1 MSKNTPTNK
10 ALYNRVKAEA
20 KKKFDTWPSA
30 YASAWLVKTYKKRG
44 GGYRKAEMGM
54 EVDEYGQGGMLY
66 GDQAYMYGGEDTDM
80 EEYAKGGG
88 IPQRYKNKGFTKV
101 GAKKKSTRPG
111 KKWMVLAKKGDKY
124 KIVHGG
130 DSNMK
135 DFKQHGSAKR
145 KERFW
150 DRMGGRN
157 GPKAKDPF
165 SPLYWHKRFG
175 TWAEGG
181 EFEPHMMYN
190 PETGEGYMANS
201 MDDHLEMKDMGYLH
215 EDEMQEGGESS
226 PETFIKEFNSKM
238 DSIWQ
243 AGEDAKNA
251 YPERMQ
257 AGEYYDTLNV
267 KPRYT
272 NRPDDYYKK
281 NYDYYV
287 NDPYRI
293 ERNDDAIKFQND
305 SFKEDGYTTDDRF
318 YPLSEFTDDTKNAQ
332 LEMVSRS
339 LGMLL
344 KNDPVPG
351 ASYDFVGTAVEGFDQ
366 VATVSED
373 GRYATFIVNPNLKQ
387 EFKGGHAYPSAR
399 VVVPLGVKEDK
410 IKLPYKGLSLNKSQ
424 GVTPEM
430 MVNPFPKIYSRKLNQ
445 QTGEYIYDTSQGT
458 IRNKIGSE
466 DSKFVNMYRNQIDNL
481 RSNRK
486 VSTPVPQREKGDQR
500 YAEGGPINKGFQSLP
515 EEVQKQIIANMEAG
529 GQMYGSVDP
538 FSYGGE
544 GKLKTYQ
551 FAGQPQ
557 PEDLFTQEEQE
568 AMMAGLSP
576 IMLDEA
582 TVSATRMNPLQPKP
596 IPNLTPASPTMN
608 LAPVFKPEETEAMGD
623 SEESGMSKMD
633 WAMTRIAGASMVNDV
648 FDNLAAR
655 KRQAQQRQ
663 NLLSDNFIPMDT
675 GNDRGD
681 FDINTGIFRPDS
693 YVPTQYKAQFEQG
706 GQIGMVDEETLKAL
720 IAAGADIE
728 LLD

>member
-44 GGYRKAEMGM
+44 GGYKKAEMGM

-130 DSNMK
+130 DSKMK
-135 DFKQHGSAKR
+135 DFSQHGSAKR
-145 KERFW
+145 KKRFW
-150 DRMGGRN
+150 DRMGGKS

-181 EFEPHMMYN
+181 EFESHMMYN

-201 MDDHLEMKDMGYLH
+201 MEDHLEMKEMGYLH
-215 EDEMQEGGESS
+215 KDEMGYGG
-226 PETFIKEFNSKM
+226 
-238 DSIWQ
+238 
-243 AGEDAKNA
+243 
-251 YPERMQ
+251 
-257 AGEYYDTLNV
+257 
-267 KPRYT
+267 
-272 NRPDDYYKK
+272 
-281 NYDYYV
+281 
-287 NDPYRI
+287 
-293 ERNDDAIKFQND
+293 
-305 SFKEDGYTTDDRF
+305 
-318 YPLSEFTDDTKNAQ
+318 
-332 LEMVSRS
+332 
-339 LGMLL
+339 
-344 KNDPVPG
+344 
-351 ASYDFVGTAVEGFDQ
+351 
-366 VATVSED
+366 
-373 GRYATFIVNPNLKQ
+373 
-387 EFKGGHAYPSAR
+387 
-399 VVVPLGVKEDK
+399 
-410 IKLPYKGLSLNKSQ
+410 
-424 GVTPEM
+424 
-430 MVNPFPKIYSRKLNQ
+430 
-445 QTGEYIYDTSQGT
+445 
-458 IRNKIGSE
+458 
-466 DSKFVNMYRNQIDNL
+466 
-481 RSNRK
+481 
-486 VSTPVPQREKGDQR
+486 QR
-500 YAEGGPINKGFQSLP
+500 YGTGGPTNKGFQSLP
-515 EEVQKQIIANMEAG
+515 EEVQRQIIANMEAG

-557 PEDLFTQEEQE
+557 TEDLFTEEE
-568 AMMAGLSP
+568 SAEMTPNLGLEYLPYPDSTGDLATMYDNP
-576 IMLDEA
+576 FGSDRTMLDEA
-582 TVSATRMNPLQPKP
+582 TVSATRLNPLQPKP
-596 IPNLTPASPTMN
+596 IPSLIPALPNMN
-608 LAPVFKPEETEAMGD
+608 LASAFKPEQTEAMVDEDTEAMAD

-633 WAMTRIAGASMVNDV
+633 WAMTRVAGASMINDV

-663 NLLSDNFIPMDT
+663 NLLSDNFIPMNT
-675 GNDRGD
+675 GNNRGD
-681 FDINTGIFRPDS
+681 FDINTGIFRPDQ
-693 YVPTQYKAQFEQG
+693 YVPTQFQAQMKRG
-706 GQIGMVDEETLKAL
+706 GEIGMVDDATLKAL

>member
-20 KKKFDTWPSA
+20 KRKFDTWPSA

-44 GGYRKAEMGM
+44 GGYSKAEMGM

-80 EEYAKGGG
+80 QEYAKGGG

-145 KERFW
+145 KKRFW

-215 EDEMQEGGESS
+215 EDEMSYGG
-226 PETFIKEFNSKM
+226 
-238 DSIWQ
+238 
-243 AGEDAKNA
+243 
-251 YPERMQ
+251 
-257 AGEYYDTLNV
+257 
-267 KPRYT
+267 
-272 NRPDDYYKK
+272 
-281 NYDYYV
+281 
-287 NDPYRI
+287 
-293 ERNDDAIKFQND
+293 
-305 SFKEDGYTTDDRF
+305 
-318 YPLSEFTDDTKNAQ
+318 
-332 LEMVSRS
+332 
-339 LGMLL
+339 
-344 KNDPVPG
+344 
-351 ASYDFVGTAVEGFDQ
+351 
-366 VATVSED
+366 
-373 GRYATFIVNPNLKQ
+373 
-387 EFKGGHAYPSAR
+387 
-399 VVVPLGVKEDK
+399 
-410 IKLPYKGLSLNKSQ
+410 
-424 GVTPEM
+424 
-430 MVNPFPKIYSRKLNQ
+430 
-445 QTGEYIYDTSQGT
+445 
-458 IRNKIGSE
+458 
-466 DSKFVNMYRNQIDNL
+466 
-481 RSNRK
+481 
-486 VSTPVPQREKGDQR
+486 QR
-500 YAEGGPINKGFQSLP
+500 YAEGGPTNKGFQSLP
-515 EEVQKQIIANMEAG
+515 EEVQRQIIENMEAG
-529 GQMYGSVDP
+529 GQMYQPMDIFNYDSQD
-538 FSYGGE
+538 FYMYGGE

-557 PEDLFTQEEQE
+557 PEDLFTQEEQA

-596 IPNLTPASPTMN
+596 IPSLIPALPNMN
-608 LAPVFKPEETEAMGD
+608 LAPVFKPEQTEAMVD
-623 SEESGMSKMD
+623 EDTEDVSQD
-633 WAMTRIAGASMVNDV
+633 NRLAFAMARIGAASRVNNI
-648 FDNLAAR
+648 FDNLAA
-655 KRQAQQRQ
+655 KKAEAQQRT
-663 NLLSDNFIPMDT
+663 NFITDNFIPMNT

-681 FDINTGIFRPDS
+681 FDINTGIFRPDQ
-693 YVPTQYKAQFEQG
+693 YVPTQFQAQMKRG
-706 GQIGMVDEETLKAL
+706 GEIGMVDDATLKAL

>member
-201 MDDHLEMKDMGYLH
+201 MDDHLEMKEMGYMH
-215 EDEMQEGGESS
+215 KDEMGYGG
-226 PETFIKEFNSKM
+226 
-238 DSIWQ
+238 
-243 AGEDAKNA
+243 
-251 YPERMQ
+251 
-257 AGEYYDTLNV
+257 
-267 KPRYT
+267 
-272 NRPDDYYKK
+272 
-281 NYDYYV
+281 
-287 NDPYRI
+287 
-293 ERNDDAIKFQND
+293 
-305 SFKEDGYTTDDRF
+305 
-318 YPLSEFTDDTKNAQ
+318 
-332 LEMVSRS
+332 
-339 LGMLL
+339 
-344 KNDPVPG
+344 
-351 ASYDFVGTAVEGFDQ
+351 
-366 VATVSED
+366 
-373 GRYATFIVNPNLKQ
+373 
-387 EFKGGHAYPSAR
+387 
-399 VVVPLGVKEDK
+399 
-410 IKLPYKGLSLNKSQ
+410 
-424 GVTPEM
+424 
-430 MVNPFPKIYSRKLNQ
+430 
-445 QTGEYIYDTSQGT
+445 
-458 IRNKIGSE
+458 
-466 DSKFVNMYRNQIDNL
+466 
-481 RSNRK
+481 
-486 VSTPVPQREKGDQR
+486 QR
-500 YAEGGPINKGFQSLP
+500 YAEGGPTNKGFQSLP

-557 PEDLFTQEEQE
+557 SEDLFTEEE
-568 AMMAGLSP
+568 EVDMMAGLSP

-582 TVSATRMNPLQPKP
+582 TVSATRLNPLQPKP
-596 IPNLTPASPTMN
+596 IPSLIPALPNMN
-608 LAPVFKPEETEAMGD
+608 LAPVFKPESTEAVDD

>member
-20 KKKFDTWPSA
+20 KRKFDTWPSA

-54 EVDEYGQGGMLY
+54 EVDEYSQGGMLY

-135 DFKQHGSAKR
+135 DFRQHGSAKR

-201 MDDHLEMKDMGYLH
+201 MDDHLEMKEMGYMH
-215 EDEMQEGGESS
+215 KDEMGYGG
-226 PETFIKEFNSKM
+226 
-238 DSIWQ
+238 
-243 AGEDAKNA
+243 
-251 YPERMQ
+251 
-257 AGEYYDTLNV
+257 
-267 KPRYT
+267 
-272 NRPDDYYKK
+272 
-281 NYDYYV
+281 
-287 NDPYRI
+287 
-293 ERNDDAIKFQND
+293 
-305 SFKEDGYTTDDRF
+305 
-318 YPLSEFTDDTKNAQ
+318 
-332 LEMVSRS
+332 
-339 LGMLL
+339 
-344 KNDPVPG
+344 
-351 ASYDFVGTAVEGFDQ
+351 
-366 VATVSED
+366 
-373 GRYATFIVNPNLKQ
+373 
-387 EFKGGHAYPSAR
+387 
-399 VVVPLGVKEDK
+399 
-410 IKLPYKGLSLNKSQ
+410 
-424 GVTPEM
+424 
-430 MVNPFPKIYSRKLNQ
+430 
-445 QTGEYIYDTSQGT
+445 
-458 IRNKIGSE
+458 
-466 DSKFVNMYRNQIDNL
+466 
-481 RSNRK
+481 
-486 VSTPVPQREKGDQR
+486 QR
-500 YAEGGPINKGFQSLP
+500 YAAGGPTNKGFQSLP
-515 EEVQKQIIANMEAG
+515 EEVQRQIIANMEAG

-544 GKLKTYQ
+544 GKLKKYQ
-551 FAGQPQ
+551 DVGEVATEFP
-557 PEDLFTQEEQE
+557 T
-568 AMMAGLSP
+568 
-576 IMLDEA
+576 MLDEVDVTA
-582 TVSATRMNPLQPKP
+582 DSLYNGLQPKP
-596 IPNLTPASPTMN
+596 IPNFIDEIQGAQLMPLNLVNPNTLDSSIESEYKKLGASEN
-608 LAPVFKPEETEAMGD
+608 DIETESTDD

-706 GQIGMVDEETLKAL
+706 GQIGMVDEKTLKAL

>member
-20 KKKFDTWPSA
+20 KRKFDTWPSA

-54 EVDEYGQGGMLY
+54 EVDEYSQGGMLY

-130 DSNMK
+130 DSKMK
-135 DFKQHGSAKR
+135 DFSQHGSAKR
-145 KERFW
+145 KKRFW
-150 DRMGGRN
+150 DRMGGKS

-181 EFEPHMMYN
+181 EFESHMMYN

-201 MDDHLEMKDMGYLH
+201 MEDHLEMKEMGYLH
-215 EDEMQEGGESS
+215 KDEMGYGG
-226 PETFIKEFNSKM
+226 
-238 DSIWQ
+238 
-243 AGEDAKNA
+243 
-251 YPERMQ
+251 
-257 AGEYYDTLNV
+257 
-267 KPRYT
+267 
-272 NRPDDYYKK
+272 
-281 NYDYYV
+281 
-287 NDPYRI
+287 
-293 ERNDDAIKFQND
+293 
-305 SFKEDGYTTDDRF
+305 
-318 YPLSEFTDDTKNAQ
+318 
-332 LEMVSRS
+332 
-339 LGMLL
+339 
-344 KNDPVPG
+344 
-351 ASYDFVGTAVEGFDQ
+351 
-366 VATVSED
+366 
-373 GRYATFIVNPNLKQ
+373 
-387 EFKGGHAYPSAR
+387 
-399 VVVPLGVKEDK
+399 
-410 IKLPYKGLSLNKSQ
+410 
-424 GVTPEM
+424 
-430 MVNPFPKIYSRKLNQ
+430 
-445 QTGEYIYDTSQGT
+445 
-458 IRNKIGSE
+458 
-466 DSKFVNMYRNQIDNL
+466 
-481 RSNRK
+481 
-486 VSTPVPQREKGDQR
+486 QR
-500 YAEGGPINKGFQSLP
+500 YAAGGPTNKGFQSLP

-551 FAGQPQ
+551 DRGEVSTEFP
-557 PEDLFTQEEQE
+557 T
-568 AMMAGLSP
+568 
-576 IMLDEA
+576 MLDEVDVTA
-582 TVSATRMNPLQPKP
+582 DNLYNGLQPKT
-596 IPNLTPASPTMN
+596 IPNFIDEIQGAQLMPLNLVNPNTLDSSIESEYKKLGASEN
-608 LAPVFKPEETEAMGD
+608 DIETESTDD

-633 WAMTRIAGASMVNDV
+633 WAMTRIAGASRVNN
-648 FDNLAAR
+648 FLDNLEAR
-655 KRQAQQRQ
+655 KIQAQQRQ

>member
-1 MSKNTPTNK
+1 
-10 ALYNRVKAEA
+10 
-20 KKKFDTWPSA
+20 
-30 YASAWLVKTYKKRG
+30 
-44 GGYRKAEMGM
+44 M

-201 MDDHLEMKDMGYLH
+201 MDDHLEMKEMGYMH
-215 EDEMQEGGESS
+215 KDEMGYGG
-226 PETFIKEFNSKM
+226 
-238 DSIWQ
+238 
-243 AGEDAKNA
+243 
-251 YPERMQ
+251 
-257 AGEYYDTLNV
+257 
-267 KPRYT
+267 
-272 NRPDDYYKK
+272 
-281 NYDYYV
+281 
-287 NDPYRI
+287 
-293 ERNDDAIKFQND
+293 
-305 SFKEDGYTTDDRF
+305 
-318 YPLSEFTDDTKNAQ
+318 
-332 LEMVSRS
+332 
-339 LGMLL
+339 
-344 KNDPVPG
+344 
-351 ASYDFVGTAVEGFDQ
+351 
-366 VATVSED
+366 
-373 GRYATFIVNPNLKQ
+373 
-387 EFKGGHAYPSAR
+387 
-399 VVVPLGVKEDK
+399 
-410 IKLPYKGLSLNKSQ
+410 
-424 GVTPEM
+424 
-430 MVNPFPKIYSRKLNQ
+430 
-445 QTGEYIYDTSQGT
+445 
-458 IRNKIGSE
+458 
-466 DSKFVNMYRNQIDNL
+466 
-481 RSNRK
+481 
-486 VSTPVPQREKGDQR
+486 QR
-500 YAEGGPINKGFQSLP
+500 YAAGGPTNKGFQSLP
-515 EEVQKQIIANMEAG
+515 EEVQRQIIANMEAG

-544 GKLKTYQ
+544 GKLKKYQ
-551 FAGQPQ
+551 
-557 PEDLFTQEEQE
+557 DLGEVTEFPT
-568 AMMAGLSP
+568 
-576 IMLDEA
+576 MLDEVEVTA
-582 TVSATRMNPLQPKP
+582 DGMYNGLQPKP
-596 IPNLTPASPTMN
+596 IPNFIDEIQEAQLMPLNLVNPNTLDSSIESEYKKLGASEN
-608 LAPVFKPEETEAMGD
+608 DIETESTDD
-623 SEESGMSKMD
+623 SEESGMSRMD
-633 WAMTRIAGASMVNDV
+633 WAMTRVAGASMINDV

>member
-20 KKKFDTWPSA
+20 KRKFDTWPSA

-54 EVDEYGQGGMLY
+54 EVDEYSQGGMLY

-201 MDDHLEMKDMGYLH
+201 MDDHLEMKEMGYMH
-215 EDEMQEGGESS
+215 KDEMGYGG
-226 PETFIKEFNSKM
+226 
-238 DSIWQ
+238 
-243 AGEDAKNA
+243 
-251 YPERMQ
+251 
-257 AGEYYDTLNV
+257 
-267 KPRYT
+267 
-272 NRPDDYYKK
+272 
-281 NYDYYV
+281 
-287 NDPYRI
+287 
-293 ERNDDAIKFQND
+293 
-305 SFKEDGYTTDDRF
+305 
-318 YPLSEFTDDTKNAQ
+318 
-332 LEMVSRS
+332 
-339 LGMLL
+339 
-344 KNDPVPG
+344 
-351 ASYDFVGTAVEGFDQ
+351 
-366 VATVSED
+366 
-373 GRYATFIVNPNLKQ
+373 
-387 EFKGGHAYPSAR
+387 
-399 VVVPLGVKEDK
+399 
-410 IKLPYKGLSLNKSQ
+410 
-424 GVTPEM
+424 
-430 MVNPFPKIYSRKLNQ
+430 
-445 QTGEYIYDTSQGT
+445 
-458 IRNKIGSE
+458 
-466 DSKFVNMYRNQIDNL
+466 
-481 RSNRK
+481 
-486 VSTPVPQREKGDQR
+486 QR
-500 YAEGGPINKGFQSLP
+500 YAAGGPTNKGFQSLP
-515 EEVQKQIIANMEAG
+515 EEVQRQIIANMEAG

-544 GKLKTYQ
+544 GKLKKYQ
-551 FAGQPQ
+551 DVGEVATEFP
-557 PEDLFTQEEQE
+557 T
-568 AMMAGLSP
+568 
-576 IMLDEA
+576 MLDEVDVTA
-582 TVSATRMNPLQPKP
+582 DSLYNGLQPKP
-596 IPNLTPASPTMN
+596 IPNFIDEIQGAQLMPLNLVNPNTLDSSIESEYKKLGASEN
-608 LAPVFKPEETEAMGD
+608 DIETESTDD
-623 SEESGMSKMD
+623 SEESGMSRMD
-633 WAMTRIAGASMVNDV
+633 WAMTRVAGASMINDV

-706 GQIGMVDEETLKAL
+706 GQIGMVDEKTLKAL

>member
-20 KKKFDTWPSA
+20 KRKFDTWPSA

-80 EEYAKGGG
+80 QEYAKGGG

-201 MDDHLEMKDMGYLH
+201 MDDHLEMKEMGYMH
-215 EDEMQEGGESS
+215 KDEMGYGG
-226 PETFIKEFNSKM
+226 
-238 DSIWQ
+238 
-243 AGEDAKNA
+243 
-251 YPERMQ
+251 
-257 AGEYYDTLNV
+257 
-267 KPRYT
+267 
-272 NRPDDYYKK
+272 
-281 NYDYYV
+281 
-287 NDPYRI
+287 
-293 ERNDDAIKFQND
+293 
-305 SFKEDGYTTDDRF
+305 
-318 YPLSEFTDDTKNAQ
+318 
-332 LEMVSRS
+332 
-339 LGMLL
+339 
-344 KNDPVPG
+344 
-351 ASYDFVGTAVEGFDQ
+351 
-366 VATVSED
+366 
-373 GRYATFIVNPNLKQ
+373 
-387 EFKGGHAYPSAR
+387 
-399 VVVPLGVKEDK
+399 
-410 IKLPYKGLSLNKSQ
+410 
-424 GVTPEM
+424 
-430 MVNPFPKIYSRKLNQ
+430 
-445 QTGEYIYDTSQGT
+445 
-458 IRNKIGSE
+458 
-466 DSKFVNMYRNQIDNL
+466 
-481 RSNRK
+481 
-486 VSTPVPQREKGDQR
+486 QR
-500 YAEGGPINKGFQSLP
+500 YAAGGPTNKGFQSLP
-515 EEVQKQIIANMEAG
+515 EEVQRQIIANMEAG

-544 GKLKTYQ
+544 GKLKKYQ
-551 FAGQPQ
+551 
-557 PEDLFTQEEQE
+557 DLGEVTEFPT
-568 AMMAGLSP
+568 
-576 IMLDEA
+576 MLDEVEVTA
-582 TVSATRMNPLQPKP
+582 DGMYNGLQPKP
-596 IPNLTPASPTMN
+596 IPNFIDEIQEAQLMPLNLVNPNTLDSSIESEYKKLGASEN
-608 LAPVFKPEETEAMGD
+608 DIETESTDD
-623 SEESGMSKMD
+623 SEESGMSRMD
-633 WAMTRIAGASMVNDV
+633 WAMTRVAGASMINDV

>member
-20 KKKFDTWPSA
+20 KRKFDTWPSA

-54 EVDEYGQGGMLY
+54 EVDEYSQGGMLY

-130 DSNMK
+130 DSKMK
-135 DFKQHGSAKR
+135 DFSQHGSAKR
-145 KERFW
+145 KKRFW
-150 DRMGGRN
+150 DRMGGKN

-201 MDDHLEMKDMGYLH
+201 MDDHLEMKEMGYMH
-215 EDEMQEGGESS
+215 KDEMGYGG
-226 PETFIKEFNSKM
+226 
-238 DSIWQ
+238 
-243 AGEDAKNA
+243 
-251 YPERMQ
+251 
-257 AGEYYDTLNV
+257 
-267 KPRYT
+267 
-272 NRPDDYYKK
+272 
-281 NYDYYV
+281 
-287 NDPYRI
+287 
-293 ERNDDAIKFQND
+293 
-305 SFKEDGYTTDDRF
+305 
-318 YPLSEFTDDTKNAQ
+318 
-332 LEMVSRS
+332 
-339 LGMLL
+339 
-344 KNDPVPG
+344 
-351 ASYDFVGTAVEGFDQ
+351 
-366 VATVSED
+366 
-373 GRYATFIVNPNLKQ
+373 
-387 EFKGGHAYPSAR
+387 
-399 VVVPLGVKEDK
+399 
-410 IKLPYKGLSLNKSQ
+410 
-424 GVTPEM
+424 
-430 MVNPFPKIYSRKLNQ
+430 
-445 QTGEYIYDTSQGT
+445 
-458 IRNKIGSE
+458 
-466 DSKFVNMYRNQIDNL
+466 
-481 RSNRK
+481 
-486 VSTPVPQREKGDQR
+486 QR
-500 YAEGGPINKGFQSLP
+500 YAAGGPTNKGFQSLP
-515 EEVQKQIIANMEAG
+515 EEVQRQIISNMEAG

-544 GKLKTYQ
+544 GKLKKYQ
-551 FAGQPQ
+551 DVGEVATEFP
-557 PEDLFTQEEQE
+557 T
-568 AMMAGLSP
+568 
-576 IMLDEA
+576 MLDEVDVTA
-582 TVSATRMNPLQPKP
+582 DSLYNGLQPKP
-596 IPNLTPASPTMN
+596 IPNFIDEIQGAQLMPLNLVNPNTLDSSIESEYKKLGASEN
-608 LAPVFKPEETEAMGD
+608 DIETESTDD

>member
-20 KKKFDTWPSA
+20 KRKFDTWPSA

-201 MDDHLEMKDMGYLH
+201 MDDHLEMKEMGYMH
-215 EDEMQEGGESS
+215 KDEMGYGG
-226 PETFIKEFNSKM
+226 
-238 DSIWQ
+238 
-243 AGEDAKNA
+243 
-251 YPERMQ
+251 
-257 AGEYYDTLNV
+257 
-267 KPRYT
+267 
-272 NRPDDYYKK
+272 
-281 NYDYYV
+281 
-287 NDPYRI
+287 
-293 ERNDDAIKFQND
+293 
-305 SFKEDGYTTDDRF
+305 
-318 YPLSEFTDDTKNAQ
+318 
-332 LEMVSRS
+332 
-339 LGMLL
+339 
-344 KNDPVPG
+344 
-351 ASYDFVGTAVEGFDQ
+351 
-366 VATVSED
+366 
-373 GRYATFIVNPNLKQ
+373 
-387 EFKGGHAYPSAR
+387 
-399 VVVPLGVKEDK
+399 
-410 IKLPYKGLSLNKSQ
+410 
-424 GVTPEM
+424 
-430 MVNPFPKIYSRKLNQ
+430 
-445 QTGEYIYDTSQGT
+445 
-458 IRNKIGSE
+458 
-466 DSKFVNMYRNQIDNL
+466 
-481 RSNRK
+481 
-486 VSTPVPQREKGDQR
+486 QR
-500 YAEGGPINKGFQSLP
+500 YAAGGPTNKGFQSLP
-515 EEVQKQIIANMEAG
+515 EEVQRQIIANMEAG

-544 GKLKTYQ
+544 GKLKKYQ
-551 FAGQPQ
+551 
-557 PEDLFTQEEQE
+557 DLGEVTEFPT
-568 AMMAGLSP
+568 
-576 IMLDEA
+576 MLDEVEVTA
-582 TVSATRMNPLQPKP
+582 DGMYNGLQPKP
-596 IPNLTPASPTMN
+596 IPNFIDEIQEAQLMPLNLVNPNTLDSSIESEYKKLGASEN
-608 LAPVFKPEETEAMGD
+608 DIETESTDD
-623 SEESGMSKMD
+623 SEESGMSRMD
-633 WAMTRIAGASMVNDV
+633 WAMTRVAGASMINDV

>member
-165 SPLYWHKRFG
+165 SPLYWHKKFG

-181 EFEPHMMYN
+181 EFEPHLMYN

-201 MDDHLEMKDMGYLH
+201 MDDHLEMKEMGYMH
-215 EDEMQEGGESS
+215 KDEMGYGG
-226 PETFIKEFNSKM
+226 
-238 DSIWQ
+238 
-243 AGEDAKNA
+243 
-251 YPERMQ
+251 
-257 AGEYYDTLNV
+257 
-267 KPRYT
+267 
-272 NRPDDYYKK
+272 
-281 NYDYYV
+281 
-287 NDPYRI
+287 
-293 ERNDDAIKFQND
+293 
-305 SFKEDGYTTDDRF
+305 
-318 YPLSEFTDDTKNAQ
+318 
-332 LEMVSRS
+332 
-339 LGMLL
+339 
-344 KNDPVPG
+344 
-351 ASYDFVGTAVEGFDQ
+351 
-366 VATVSED
+366 
-373 GRYATFIVNPNLKQ
+373 
-387 EFKGGHAYPSAR
+387 
-399 VVVPLGVKEDK
+399 
-410 IKLPYKGLSLNKSQ
+410 
-424 GVTPEM
+424 
-430 MVNPFPKIYSRKLNQ
+430 
-445 QTGEYIYDTSQGT
+445 
-458 IRNKIGSE
+458 
-466 DSKFVNMYRNQIDNL
+466 
-481 RSNRK
+481 
-486 VSTPVPQREKGDQR
+486 QR
-500 YAEGGPINKGFQSLP
+500 YAAGGPTNKGFQSLP

-557 PEDLFTQEEQE
+557 PEDLFTQEEQG

-608 LAPVFKPEETEAMGD
+608 LAPVFKPEQTEAMGD

>member
-20 KKKFDTWPSA
+20 KRKFDTWPSA

-201 MDDHLEMKDMGYLH
+201 MDDHLEMKEMGYMH
-215 EDEMQEGGESS
+215 KDEMGYGG
-226 PETFIKEFNSKM
+226 
-238 DSIWQ
+238 
-243 AGEDAKNA
+243 
-251 YPERMQ
+251 
-257 AGEYYDTLNV
+257 
-267 KPRYT
+267 
-272 NRPDDYYKK
+272 
-281 NYDYYV
+281 
-287 NDPYRI
+287 
-293 ERNDDAIKFQND
+293 
-305 SFKEDGYTTDDRF
+305 
-318 YPLSEFTDDTKNAQ
+318 
-332 LEMVSRS
+332 
-339 LGMLL
+339 
-344 KNDPVPG
+344 
-351 ASYDFVGTAVEGFDQ
+351 
-366 VATVSED
+366 
-373 GRYATFIVNPNLKQ
+373 
-387 EFKGGHAYPSAR
+387 
-399 VVVPLGVKEDK
+399 
-410 IKLPYKGLSLNKSQ
+410 
-424 GVTPEM
+424 
-430 MVNPFPKIYSRKLNQ
+430 
-445 QTGEYIYDTSQGT
+445 
-458 IRNKIGSE
+458 
-466 DSKFVNMYRNQIDNL
+466 
-481 RSNRK
+481 
-486 VSTPVPQREKGDQR
+486 QR
-500 YAEGGPINKGFQSLP
+500 YAAGGPTNKGFQSLP
-515 EEVQKQIIANMEAG
+515 EEVQRQIIANMEAG

-544 GKLKTYQ
+544 GKLKKYQ
-551 FAGQPQ
+551 
-557 PEDLFTQEEQE
+557 DLGEVTEFPT
-568 AMMAGLSP
+568 
-576 IMLDEA
+576 MLDEVEVTA
-582 TVSATRMNPLQPKP
+582 DGMYNGLQPKP
-596 IPNLTPASPTMN
+596 IPNFIDEIQGAQLMPLNLVNPNTLDSSIESEYKKLGASEN
-608 LAPVFKPEETEAMGD
+608 DIETESTDD
-623 SEESGMSKMD
+623 SEESGMSRMD
-633 WAMTRIAGASMVNDV
+633 WAMTRVAGASMINDV

>member
-20 KKKFDTWPSA
+20 KRKFDTWPSA

-44 GGYRKAEMGM
+44 GGYSKAEMGM

-80 EEYAKGGG
+80 QEYAKGGG

-215 EDEMQEGGESS
+215 KDEMGYGG
-226 PETFIKEFNSKM
+226 
-238 DSIWQ
+238 Q
-243 AGEDAKNA
+243 
-251 YPERMQ
+251 
-257 AGEYYDTLNV
+257 
-267 KPRYT
+267 RYT
-272 NRPDDYYKK
+272 
-281 NYDYYV
+281 
-287 NDPYRI
+287 
-293 ERNDDAIKFQND
+293 
-305 SFKEDGYTTDDRF
+305 T
-318 YPLSEFTDDTKNAQ
+318 
-332 LEMVSRS
+332 
-339 LGMLL
+339 
-344 KNDPVPG
+344 
-351 ASYDFVGTAVEGFDQ
+351 
-366 VATVSED
+366 
-373 GRYATFIVNPNLKQ
+373 
-387 EFKGGHAYPSAR
+387 
-399 VVVPLGVKEDK
+399 
-410 IKLPYKGLSLNKSQ
+410 
-424 GVTPEM
+424 
-430 MVNPFPKIYSRKLNQ
+430 
-445 QTGEYIYDTSQGT
+445 
-458 IRNKIGSE
+458 
-466 DSKFVNMYRNQIDNL
+466 
-481 RSNRK
+481 
-486 VSTPVPQREKGDQR
+486 
-500 YAEGGPINKGFQSLP
+500 GGPTNKGFQSLP
-515 EEVQKQIIANMEAG
+515 EEVQRQIIANMEAG
-529 GQMYGSVDP
+529 GQMYQPMDIFNYDSQD
-538 FSYGGE
+538 FYMYGGE

-551 FAGQPQ
+551 DVGEVTEFP
-557 PEDLFTQEEQE
+557 T
-568 AMMAGLSP
+568 
-576 IMLDEA
+576 MLDEVEVTA
-582 TVSATRMNPLQPKP
+582 DSLYKGLQPKP
-596 IPNLTPASPTMN
+596 IPNLIDKIQGAQLIPINLVNPNTLDSSDVSQDNRLAFAMARIGAAS
-608 LAPVFKPEETEAMGD
+608 K
-623 SEESGMSKMD
+623 
-633 WAMTRIAGASMVNDV
+633 VNNI
-648 FDNLAAR
+648 FDNLAA
-655 KRQAQQRQ
+655 KKAEAQQRT
-663 NLLSDNFIPMDT
+663 NLITDNFIPMNT

-681 FDINTGIFRPDS
+681 FDINTGIFRPDQ
-693 YVPTQYKAQFEQG
+693 YVPTQFQAQMKRG
-706 GQIGMVDEETLKAL
+706 GEIGMVDDATLKAL

>member
-10 ALYNRVKAEA
+10 ALYSRVKAEA
-20 KKKFDTWPSA
+20 KKKFNTWPSA
-30 YASAWLVKTYKKRG
+30 YGSAWLVREYKKRG

-101 GAKKKSTRPG
+101 GVKKKSTRPG

-135 DFKQHGSAKR
+135 DFSQHGSAKR
-145 KERFW
+145 KKNFW
-150 DRMGGRN
+150 DRMGGKT

-190 PETGEGYMANS
+190 PETGEGFMANK
-201 MDDHLEMKDMGYLH
+201 MEDHLEMKEMGYMH
-215 EDEMQEGGESS
+215 KDEMGYGG
-226 PETFIKEFNSKM
+226 
-238 DSIWQ
+238 
-243 AGEDAKNA
+243 
-251 YPERMQ
+251 
-257 AGEYYDTLNV
+257 
-267 KPRYT
+267 
-272 NRPDDYYKK
+272 
-281 NYDYYV
+281 
-287 NDPYRI
+287 
-293 ERNDDAIKFQND
+293 
-305 SFKEDGYTTDDRF
+305 
-318 YPLSEFTDDTKNAQ
+318 
-332 LEMVSRS
+332 
-339 LGMLL
+339 
-344 KNDPVPG
+344 
-351 ASYDFVGTAVEGFDQ
+351 
-366 VATVSED
+366 
-373 GRYATFIVNPNLKQ
+373 
-387 EFKGGHAYPSAR
+387 
-399 VVVPLGVKEDK
+399 
-410 IKLPYKGLSLNKSQ
+410 
-424 GVTPEM
+424 
-430 MVNPFPKIYSRKLNQ
+430 
-445 QTGEYIYDTSQGT
+445 
-458 IRNKIGSE
+458 
-466 DSKFVNMYRNQIDNL
+466 
-481 RSNRK
+481 
-486 VSTPVPQREKGDQR
+486 QR
-500 YAEGGPINKGFQSLP
+500 YAAGGPTNKGFQSLP

-551 FAGQPQ
+551 DVGEVSTEFP
-557 PEDLFTQEEQE
+557 T
-568 AMMAGLSP
+568 
-576 IMLDEA
+576 MLDEVEVTA
-582 TVSATRMNPLQPKP
+582 DSMYNGLQPKTISNFTDEIQGAQLMP
-596 IPNLTPASPTMN
+596 LNLVNPNTLDSSIESEYRKLGASENDFGKDLQRKPLPDFAPKAPNLN
-608 LAPVFKPEETEAMGD
+608 LAPVFEPEPTQQIDD
-623 SEESGMSKMD
+623 SEESGMGKMNR
-633 WAMTRIAGASMVNDV
+633 AMTRVAGASMINDV

-706 GQIGMVDEETLKAL
+706 GQMGMVDEETLKAL

>member
-20 KKKFDTWPSA
+20 KRKFDTWPSA

-80 EEYAKGGG
+80 QEYAKGGG

-145 KERFW
+145 KKRFW

-215 EDEMQEGGESS
+215 EDEMGYGG
-226 PETFIKEFNSKM
+226 
-238 DSIWQ
+238 Q
-243 AGEDAKNA
+243 
-251 YPERMQ
+251 
-257 AGEYYDTLNV
+257 
-267 KPRYT
+267 RYT
-272 NRPDDYYKK
+272 
-281 NYDYYV
+281 
-287 NDPYRI
+287 
-293 ERNDDAIKFQND
+293 
-305 SFKEDGYTTDDRF
+305 T
-318 YPLSEFTDDTKNAQ
+318 
-332 LEMVSRS
+332 
-339 LGMLL
+339 
-344 KNDPVPG
+344 
-351 ASYDFVGTAVEGFDQ
+351 
-366 VATVSED
+366 
-373 GRYATFIVNPNLKQ
+373 
-387 EFKGGHAYPSAR
+387 
-399 VVVPLGVKEDK
+399 
-410 IKLPYKGLSLNKSQ
+410 
-424 GVTPEM
+424 
-430 MVNPFPKIYSRKLNQ
+430 
-445 QTGEYIYDTSQGT
+445 
-458 IRNKIGSE
+458 
-466 DSKFVNMYRNQIDNL
+466 
-481 RSNRK
+481 
-486 VSTPVPQREKGDQR
+486 
-500 YAEGGPINKGFQSLP
+500 GGPTNKGFQSLP
-515 EEVQKQIIANMEAG
+515 EEVQRQIIANMEAG
-529 GQMYGSVDP
+529 GQMYQPMDIFNYDSQD
-538 FSYGGE
+538 FYMYGGE

-551 FAGQPQ
+551 DVGEVTEFP
-557 PEDLFTQEEQE
+557 T
-568 AMMAGLSP
+568 
-576 IMLDEA
+576 MLDEVEVTA
-582 TVSATRMNPLQPKP
+582 DSLYKGLQPKP
-596 IPNLTPASPTMN
+596 IPNLIDKIQGAQLIPINLVNPNTLDSSDVSQDNRLAFAMARIGAAS
-608 LAPVFKPEETEAMGD
+608 K
-623 SEESGMSKMD
+623 
-633 WAMTRIAGASMVNDV
+633 VNNI
-648 FDNLAAR
+648 FDNLAA
-655 KRQAQQRQ
+655 KKAEAQQRT
-663 NLLSDNFIPMDT
+663 NLITDNFIPMNT

-681 FDINTGIFRPDS
+681 FDINTGIFRPDQ
-693 YVPTQYKAQFEQG
+693 YVPTQFQAQMKRG
-706 GQIGMVDEETLKAL
+706 GEIGMVDDATLKAL

>member
-201 MDDHLEMKDMGYLH
+201 MDDHLEMKEMGYMH
-215 EDEMQEGGESS
+215 KDEMSYGG
-226 PETFIKEFNSKM
+226 
-238 DSIWQ
+238 
-243 AGEDAKNA
+243 
-251 YPERMQ
+251 
-257 AGEYYDTLNV
+257 
-267 KPRYT
+267 
-272 NRPDDYYKK
+272 
-281 NYDYYV
+281 
-287 NDPYRI
+287 
-293 ERNDDAIKFQND
+293 
-305 SFKEDGYTTDDRF
+305 
-318 YPLSEFTDDTKNAQ
+318 
-332 LEMVSRS
+332 
-339 LGMLL
+339 
-344 KNDPVPG
+344 
-351 ASYDFVGTAVEGFDQ
+351 
-366 VATVSED
+366 
-373 GRYATFIVNPNLKQ
+373 
-387 EFKGGHAYPSAR
+387 
-399 VVVPLGVKEDK
+399 
-410 IKLPYKGLSLNKSQ
+410 
-424 GVTPEM
+424 
-430 MVNPFPKIYSRKLNQ
+430 
-445 QTGEYIYDTSQGT
+445 
-458 IRNKIGSE
+458 
-466 DSKFVNMYRNQIDNL
+466 
-481 RSNRK
+481 
-486 VSTPVPQREKGDQR
+486 QR

>member
-80 EEYAKGGG
+80 QEYAKGGG

-145 KERFW
+145 KKRFW

-215 EDEMQEGGESS
+215 EDEMGYGG
-226 PETFIKEFNSKM
+226 
-238 DSIWQ
+238 Q
-243 AGEDAKNA
+243 
-251 YPERMQ
+251 
-257 AGEYYDTLNV
+257 
-267 KPRYT
+267 RYT
-272 NRPDDYYKK
+272 
-281 NYDYYV
+281 
-287 NDPYRI
+287 
-293 ERNDDAIKFQND
+293 
-305 SFKEDGYTTDDRF
+305 T
-318 YPLSEFTDDTKNAQ
+318 
-332 LEMVSRS
+332 
-339 LGMLL
+339 
-344 KNDPVPG
+344 
-351 ASYDFVGTAVEGFDQ
+351 
-366 VATVSED
+366 
-373 GRYATFIVNPNLKQ
+373 
-387 EFKGGHAYPSAR
+387 
-399 VVVPLGVKEDK
+399 
-410 IKLPYKGLSLNKSQ
+410 
-424 GVTPEM
+424 
-430 MVNPFPKIYSRKLNQ
+430 
-445 QTGEYIYDTSQGT
+445 
-458 IRNKIGSE
+458 
-466 DSKFVNMYRNQIDNL
+466 
-481 RSNRK
+481 
-486 VSTPVPQREKGDQR
+486 
-500 YAEGGPINKGFQSLP
+500 GGPTNKGFQSLP
-515 EEVQKQIIANMEAG
+515 EEVQRQIIANMEAG
-529 GQMYGSVDP
+529 GQMYQPMDIFNYDSQD
-538 FSYGGE
+538 FYMYGGE

-551 FAGQPQ
+551 DVGEVTEFP
-557 PEDLFTQEEQE
+557 T
-568 AMMAGLSP
+568 
-576 IMLDEA
+576 MLDEVEVTA
-582 TVSATRMNPLQPKP
+582 DSLYKGLQPKP
-596 IPNLTPASPTMN
+596 IPNLIDKIQGAQLIPINLVNPNTLDSSDVSQDNRLAFAMARIGAAS
-608 LAPVFKPEETEAMGD
+608 K
-623 SEESGMSKMD
+623 
-633 WAMTRIAGASMVNDV
+633 VNNI
-648 FDNLAAR
+648 FDNLAA
-655 KRQAQQRQ
+655 KKAEAQQRT
-663 NLLSDNFIPMDT
+663 NLITDNFIPMNT

-681 FDINTGIFRPDS
+681 FDINTGIFRPDQ
-693 YVPTQYKAQFEQG
+693 YVPTQFQAQMKRG
-706 GQIGMVDEETLKAL
+706 GEIGMVDDATLKAL